1 VAGIVVGVTA
11 GVIFLIVIGAMVWR
25 CTRNTEEAE
34 AKSEG
39 NKIFDTEQD
48 PQYSSGPE
56 IIPKI
61 NTNRAMVPDD
71 LKVNGPND
79 KIVDN
84 NNIDLIFTSDRKN
97 KARADP
103 VPVITSVGIVGCS
116 S

>member
-1 VAGIVVGVTA
+1 
-11 GVIFLIVIGAMVWR
+11 M
-25 CTRNTEEAE
+25 RNTEETE

-56 IIPKI
+56 INPKT
-61 NTNRAMVPDD
+61 NTNRMMVPDD
-71 LKVNGPND
+71 LKGNGPNN
-79 KIVDN
+79 KIVDS

-103 VPVITSVGIVGCS
+103 VPVITSVGIVGGS